1 MSQSTSSR
9 STWSNRWA
17 FILVTIGS
25 AVGLGNIWKFSYI
38 AGASEGSVGIFVVVY
53 LACVALIGLP
63 LLMAEILIGRRGRG
77 NPVVAMLNTA
87 RESGNS
93 PWWALLGWVGIF
105 GALMILSFYSVVSG
119 WMVDY
124 FWHSLVEG
132 VQVGT
137 PEAAV
142 AAYDEL
148 MSNPLRLSFWHTIFM
163 ILATG
168 VVARGVIGGI
178 ETANKIM
185 LPLLFLILV
194 LLTLWGAAVG
204 DMPTALRFMFNLKV
218 EAIKPGVVLDGMGHA
233 FFSLSLGMGAIMAY
247 GSYLDKRTS
256 IGNTCV
262 WIVVAGVFIGLLC
275 GAAIFSL
282 TFGFDLTPDTGP
294 GLMLKTLP
302 LAFTHMPGGRVF
314 ATLFFLFVIFAA
326 WTSAISLL
334 EPFVS
339 WLTERYGIR
348 RARAAWA
355 TALPVWL
362 LGVAVCLSF
371 NDWSEYRIFDR
382 NLFGVLDHLATRFIM
397 PLSGLAIAIY
407 VGWRLGKVIVV
418 DEIRLKQRAFT
429 LWFNVLRYVV
439 PVGISL
445 VFLYELGGTA
455 LLIYVVPAGIL
466 LVFFIIKQ
474 VLRDWLK

>member
-1 MSQSTSSR
+1 MSQATPSR
-9 STWSNRWA
+9 STWSSRWA

-25 AVGLGNIWKFSYI
+25 AVGLGNIWKFSYL
-38 AGASEGSVGIFVVVY
+38 AGASEGSVGVFIVVY
-53 LACVALIGLP
+53 LTCVALIGLP

-87 RESGNS
+87 EESGNS
-93 PWWALLGWVGIF
+93 SWWALLGWVGVF
-105 GALMILSFYSVVSG
+105 GALMILSYYSVVSG
-119 WMVDY
+119 WMLDY
-124 FWHSLVEG
+124 FWQSLVKGIE
-132 VQVGT
+132 VDT
-137 PEAAV
+137 PEKAA
-142 AAYDEL
+142 AAFNAMMTD
-148 MSNPLRLSFWHTIFM
+148 PWRLIRWHTVFM
-163 ILATG
+163 ILVTA
-168 VVARGVIGGI
+168 VIARGVIGGI
-178 ETANKIM
+178 EAANRIM

-194 LLTLWGAAVG
+194 LLTLWGAAAG
-204 DMPTALRFMFNLKV
+204 DMSAALHFMFNLKP
-218 EAIKPGVVLDGMGHA
+218 EAIKPGVVIDGMGHA

-247 GSYLDKRTS
+247 GSYLDKQTN
-256 IGNTCV
+256 IGHTCV
-262 WIVVAGVFIGLLC
+262 WIALAGVFIGLLS

-282 TFGFDLTPDTGP
+282 TFGYGLAPAAGP
-294 GLMLKTLP
+294 GLILQTLP
-302 LAFTHMPGGRVF
+302 LAFTHMPGGRVVAVF
-314 ATLFFLFVIFAA
+314 FFLLVIFAA

-371 NDWSEYRIFDR
+371 NRWSEFRILDR
-382 NLFGVLDHLATRFIM
+382 NLFNVLDHLATRFMM

-418 DEIRLKQRAFT
+418 DEIRLKQRTFC
-429 LWFNVLRYVV
+429 LWFNVLRFVV
-439 PVGISL
+439 PVGVTL
-445 VFLYELGGTA
+445 VFLYEL
-455 LLIYVVPAGIL
+455 
-466 LVFFIIKQ
+466 